1 MLCLRQARKN
11 DCGVQPS
18 AAAACLVVLHSRAT
32 LAIRSAVSA
41 ALCLFN
47 SYMPPVSKAPVSGCA
62 ALALLGVSILPW
74 QGFAQ
79 GGWQWRLRILF
90 LSVQLI
96 AM

>member
-41 ALCLFN
+41 AQN
-47 SYMPPVSKAPVSGCA
+47 DQ
-62 ALALLGVSILPW
+62 ALY
-74 QGFAQ
+74 Q
-79 GGWQWRLRILF
+79 
-90 LSVQLI
+90 
-96 AM
+96 

>member
-62 ALALLGVSILPW
+62 ALALLGPH
-74 QGFAQ
+74 G
-79 GGWQWRLRILF
+79 
-90 LSVQLI
+90 
-96 AM
+96 